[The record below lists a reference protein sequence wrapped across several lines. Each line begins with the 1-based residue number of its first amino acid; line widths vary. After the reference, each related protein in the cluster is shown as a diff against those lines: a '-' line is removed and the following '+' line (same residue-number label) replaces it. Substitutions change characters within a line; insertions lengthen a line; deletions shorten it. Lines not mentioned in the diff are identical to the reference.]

1 MRNCNLKK
9 ETDFVKEIAGY
20 FRISPEWSHT
30 SIIVYS
36 EQATLIKRF
45 NESGTLK
52 DFEMIV
58 DKLPFKGG
66 KARLDEA
73 MYMAASTMFTAENGV
88 RTFEVPKILI
98 VLNDGAEIA
107 VSQTSKDIA
116 SMLRKSEVQV
126 VVVGVGE
133 ADKKE
138 LGKIVATPDDLI
150 MVEMFGD
157 AKEKVIALS
166 KQFCPQLGML
176 KIFIK

>member
-30 SIIVYS
+30 SIVVYS

-116 SMLRKSEVQV
+116 SMLRKS
-126 VVVGVGE
+126 
-133 ADKKE
+133 
-138 LGKIVATPDDLI
+138 DDLI